1 MIWDPHA
8 MMAQRA
14 EADAE
19 AKADAGTFGNASL
32 LDQGGPFARG
42 APGFVARSTQ
52 VEMSARIEQAI
63 LQDEHLLC
71 ESGTGTGKTLAYLVP
86 VLMLGRK
93 TIISTGTRALQEQ
106 LFRKDLPLAKAIL
119 QSPVRAVLLKGRSN
133 YLCWERLESLSI
145 QREVRTSNL
154 AAVRA
159 WALATRTGDLSEAP
173 GLAEEAGLW
182 RSLTVSADEC
192 LGVSCPSYGR
202 CHVQR
207 ARHEA
212 QEADVVIANHHLFFA
227 DLALGED
234 GFGRLLPEAE
244 TLIFDEAHQLP
255 ALASELFG
263 ESVTAG
269 QLLDLVRDLRRASRE
284 ENLVIEDLTPR
295 LHDLDVAVTR
305 FADSLSKGVRCLLVS
320 LRQTPP
326 AWALLCALDQALAA
340 LLAPFER
347 TGTCG
352 ERSMRAVRRG
362 RQLLGRLQR
371 IIEGE
376 HGEWIAWVE
385 SQPRGFTLRLTPGTV
400 GPEFRRQ
407 IERDGCRRDGAW
419 IFLSATLCV
428 RNSFS
433 HFMRML
439 SIEDASTAR
448 WESPF
453 DYARQALL
461 YLPPGLP
468 DPGGADYWD
477 RMIEAIVPVLELS
490 KGRAFVLFT
499 THRGLA
505 YVRDRLRPLL
515 PFPIFAQGDA
525 SRSQLIEGFRS
536 SGNGVLLGTGSF
548 WEGVDVAG
556 PALSCVII
564 DKLPFAP
571 PDDPVEQARMRQI
584 KEQGGSSF
592 HEHQLP
598 QAVVALKQGVGRLIR
613 TASDRGVLVLCDP
626 RLRTRG
632 YGRAFLDSLPAMSHS
647 RELGDVARFFAARE
661 GSAA

>member
-1 MIWDPHA
+1 MDGRER
-8 MMAQRA
+8 MTGDSQELMARRA
-14 EADAE
+14 EADIE
-19 AKADAGTFGNASL
+19 TFGNASL
-32 LDQGGPFARG
+32 LDKGGPFDREV
-42 APGFVARSTQ
+42 PGFVARSAQ

-63 LQDEHLLC
+63 MQGEHLLC

-86 VLMLGRK
+86 ALMLGRK

-106 LFRKDLPLAKAIL
+106 LFRKDLPLAKEIL

-133 YLCWERLESLSI
+133 YLCWEQLESFSTE
-145 QREVRTSNL
+145 RGARTPNL
-154 AAVRA
+154 AAIRA
-159 WALATRTGDLSEAP
+159 WALETRTGDLSEAP

-182 RSLTVSADEC
+182 RSLTVGADEC
-192 LGVSCPSYGR
+192 LGASCPSYGR

-212 QEADVVIANHHLFFA
+212 QEADLVIANHHLFFA
-227 DLALGED
+227 DLALGEE

-284 ENLVIEDLTPR
+284 EDLAIEELAPC
-295 LHDLDVAVTR
+295 LNDLDAAVAR
-305 FADSLSKGVRCLLVS
+305 FADSLSQGVRCLLAA

-326 AWALLCALDQALAA
+326 AWALLCALDHALAA
-340 LLAPFER
+340 LLSLFEKVGTRGER
-347 TGTCG
+347 T
-352 ERSMRAVRRG
+352 MRGVRRG
-362 RQLLGRLQR
+362 QQLLGRLQR
-371 IIEGE
+371 IIAGE
-376 HGEWIAWVE
+376 QGEWIAWVE
-385 SQPRGFTLRLTPGTV
+385 PQSRAFTLRLTPGTI

-407 IERDGCRRDGAW
+407 IEGDGRRRDSAW
-419 IFLSATLCV
+419 IFVSATLCV

-461 YLPPGLP
+461 YLPSGLP

-477 RMIEAIVPVLELS
+477 CMIKAIVPVLELS

-505 YVRDRLRPLL
+505 YVRDRLRPRL

-525 SRSQLIEGFRS
+525 SRSQLIDGFRS

-584 KEQGGSSF
+584 KERGGSSF

-613 TASDRGVLVLCDP
+613 TASDCGVLVLCDP

-632 YGRAFLDSLPAMSHS
+632 YGRTFLDSLPAMSRS
-647 RELGDVARFFAARE
+647 REIGDVARFFAVQE